1 MINLLVG
8 ANTPQTSTAVNNA
21 KASTRVKGNE
31 ETNESPSEKAKEA
44 LKGEEKA
51 SNPNLAAKFVS
62 AHGDT
67 VEISKAGSNALTASN
82 NVSNNSASSKT
93 ISATSLFKYTTSQL
107 KQLYAGGKITST
119 AYQLEM
125 NRRGVSK

>member
-8 ANTPQTSTAVNNA
+8 ANTPQTSTAANNA
-21 KASTRVKGNE
+21 KASTRVKANE
-31 ETNESPSEKAKEA
+31 EANESPSEKAKEA

-62 AHGDT
+62 SHGDT
-67 VEISKAGSNALTASN
+67 VEISTAGSNALKSSN
-82 NVSNNSASSKT
+82 TTLTNNGGNKA
-93 ISATSLFKYTTSQL
+93 ISAASLFKYTTPQL
-107 KQLYAGGKITST
+107 KQLYAGGKITSS